1 MERTDCFR
9 IETHRKR
16 IRYMLAPYRWI
27 CDYADVKS
35 DPYTLADK
43 MVMTGNG
50 VEEVVELGGNIR
62 NVVVGRIEKITKH
75 PDADKLQICMI
86 DVGDEDL
93 LQIVTGADNV
103 FEGACVPVAKAPAM
117 LPAGPIKKGRL
128 RGVESFGMLCSGG
141 ELNLKEED
149 YPGAGVNGIMILAG
163 EPAVGMD
170 IRELLHLSGTV
181 IDFEVGANRPDC
193 LSMIGTA
200 REASAADQVAFRLPE
215 VKYEE
220 HETKTEELVSV
231 KIKAPDLCTRY
242 IAAAVTDVK
251 IEPSPEWIKLRLREA
266 GIRPINNIVD
276 ITNFVMLETGQPMHA
291 FDASKIRGGEIIV
304 RRAENGEKMKT
315 LDDKERTFTENMLLI
330 CDQEGP
336 IGVAGVM
343 GGLDSEITDETKTV
357 VFESAKFMYG
367 NIRQTSRG
375 LGLSTES
382 SMRFSKGVDAVTTM
396 FAMQRAL
403 TLVSELGAG
412 KVANGM
418 IDVLNEDLKQKVIKV
433 NAARINAKLGTDI
446 PAKEMQQ
453 YLNRVFIQTG
463 IIGDELVCTIP
474 AFRSDI
480 YGTADIAEEVA
491 RIYGYD
497 NIPETDALTSLRR
510 GRVSE
515 FEAKTDVLK
524 DYLKDMGFLECV
536 TYSFTGPQDYAKIGA
551 DVPESVKIINP
562 LGDDSSLMRTTLV
575 PHMLSAVALN
585 QNRKNENV
593 QLFEVSRGYFPQE
606 GEPLPHEVPMIV
618 LAQTGSKDFFDMK
631 GILEN
636 IVRLT
641 AGAEIRC
648 GRADEPWLHPGIS
661 ADIFVGAEKIG
672 VMGSVHPNTMKVFGM
687 PERAVIAQVDLEKL
701 YALAKPETKFKALP
715 KFPAATRDLAVIV
728 DTDTGAGDLM
738 AAMKEAGG
746 KRVEKV
752 ELFDV
757 FSGAQTGAGKKSV
770 AYAITMRSPEGTM
783 RDEEVDAV
791 MKKIL
796 KVLEKDFGAQLRQ

>member
-1 MERTDCFR
+1 
-9 IETHRKR
+9 
-16 IRYMLAPYRWI
+16 MLAPYRWI

-35 DPYTLADK
+35 DADTLADK

-50 VEEVVELGGNIR
+50 VEEVVKLGENIQ

-86 DVGDEDL
+86 DVGGEDL

-103 FEGACVPVAKAPAM
+103 FEGAYIPVAKAPSM
-117 LPAGPIKKGRL
+117 LPAGPIKKGKL
-128 RGVESFGMLCSGG
+128 RGVESFGMLCSGE

-163 EPAVGMD
+163 EPAVGTD
-170 IRELLHLSGTV
+170 IRELLNLSGTV

-200 REASAADQVAFRLPE
+200 REASAADQVAFHLPE
-215 VKYEE
+215 IKYDERQDI
-220 HETKTEELVSV
+220 KTEDLVSV
-231 KIKAPDLCTRY
+231 DIQAADLCTRY
-242 IAAAVTDVK
+242 IAAAVTDVV
-251 IEPSPEWIKLRLREA
+251 IGPSPEWMRVRLREA

-291 FDASKIRGGEIIV
+291 FDASKIRGKKIVV

-343 GGLDSEITDETKTV
+343 GGLDSEITDQTKTV

-382 SMRFSKGVDAVTTM
+382 SMRFSKGVDAATTM

-403 TLVSELGAG
+403 TLINELGAG

-418 IDVLNEDLKQKVIKV
+418 IDVLNEDLKQKVVKV
-433 NAARINAKLGTDI
+433 NAARINAKLGTEI
-446 PAKEMQQ
+446 SAKEMQQ

-474 AFRSDI
+474 AFRGDI
-480 YGTADIAEEVA
+480 YGMADIAEEVA

-497 NIPETDALTSLRR
+497 NIPETDALTHLRR
-510 GRVSE
+510 GRVSD
-515 FEAKTDVLK
+515 FEAKTDVVR
-524 DYLKDMGFLECV
+524 DYLRDTGFFECV
-536 TYSFTGPQDYAKIGA
+536 TYSFAGPQDYAKIGM

-562 LGDDSSLMRTTLV
+562 LGDDTSLMRTTLV
-575 PHMLSAVALN
+575 PHMLSVVALN

-593 QLFEVSRGYFPQE
+593 QLFEVSRGYFPQD

-618 LAQTGSKDFFDMK
+618 LAQAGSKDFFDMK
-631 GILEN
+631 GVVEN
-636 IVRLT
+636 IVRL
-641 AGAEIRC
+641 ASGAEIRC
-648 GRADEPWLHPGIS
+648 ERADEPYLHPGIS
-661 ADIFVGAEKIG
+661 ADIFVGEEKIG
-672 VMGSVHPNTMKVFGM
+672 VMGSVHPDTMKLFDM
-687 PERAVIAQVDLEKL
+687 PERAVIAQIDLEKL
-701 YALAKPETKFKALP
+701 YAAEKPEMKFRALP

-728 DTDTGAGDLM
+728 DQETGAGDLK
-738 AAMKEAGG
+738 AAMEKAGG

-757 FSGAQTGAGKKSV
+757 FSGEQVGAGKKSV

-783 RDEEVDAV
+783 RDEDVDAV

>member
-1 MERTDCFR
+1 MYDRCR
-9 IETHRKR
+9 R
-16 IRYMLAPYRWI
+16 
-27 CDYADVKS
+27 
-35 DPYTLADK
+35 
-43 MVMTGNG
+43 
-50 VEEVVELGGNIR
+50 
-62 NVVVGRIEKITKH
+62 
-75 PDADKLQICMI
+75 
-86 DVGDEDL
+86 DVGDEEL

-103 FEGACVPVAKAPAM
+103 FEGAYIPVAKAPSM
-117 LPAGPIKKGRL
+117 LPAGPIKKGKL
-128 RGVESFGMLCSGG
+128 RGVESFGMLCSGE

-149 YPGAGVNGIMILAG
+149 YPGAGVNGIMILEG
-163 EPAVGMD
+163 EPAVGTD
-170 IRELLHLSGTV
+170 IRELLNLSGTV

-193 LSMIGTA
+193 LSILGTA
-200 REASAADQVAFRLPE
+200 REAAAADETTFRLPE

-220 HETKTEELVSV
+220 YETKTEDLVSV
-231 KIKAPDLCTRY
+231 SIQAPELCTRY

-251 IEPSPEWIKLRLREA
+251 IEPSPEWMRVRLREA

-304 RRAENGEKMKT
+304 RRAKNGEKMKT

-330 CDQEGP
+330 CDKEGP

-343 GGLDSEITDETKTV
+343 GGLDSEITDQTKTV

-375 LGLSTES
+375 LGLATES
-382 SMRFSKGVDAVTTM
+382 SMRFSKGVDAVTTLL
-396 FAMQRAL
+396 AMQRAL
-403 TLVSELGAG
+403 TLIDMLGAG
-412 KVANGM
+412 KAASGM

-446 PAKEMQQ
+446 SAKEMQQ

-463 IIGDELVCTIP
+463 LIGDELVCTIP
-474 AFRSDI
+474 AFRGDI

-497 NIPETDALTSLRR
+497 NIPETDALTHLRR
-510 GRVSE
+510 GRMSAYE
-515 FEAKTDVLK
+515 RKTDAVK
-524 DYLKDMGFLECV
+524 DYLRDMGFLECT
-536 TYSFTGPQDYAKIGA
+536 TYSFTGPQDYAKIGI
-551 DVPESVKIINP
+551 DVPDSVKIINP

-575 PHMLSAVALN
+575 PHMLSVVALN

-593 QLFEVSRGYFPQE
+593 QLFEVSRGYFPQD
-606 GEPLPHEVPMIV
+606 GEQLPHEVPMLV
-618 LAQTGSKDFFDMK
+618 LAQTGKDFFDMK
-631 GILEN
+631 GIVEN

-641 AGAEIRC
+641 AGGDIRC
-648 GRADEPWLHPGIS
+648 GRANEPWLHPGIS
-661 ADIFVGAEKIG
+661 ADIFAGGQKIG
-672 VMGSVHPNTMKVFGM
+672 VMGSVHPDTMEAFDM
-687 PERAVIAQVDLEKL
+687 PERAVIAQLDLEAL
-701 YALAKPETKFKALP
+701 YAIEKPERKFRALP

-728 DTDTGAGDLM
+728 DQETGAGDM
-738 AAMKEAGG
+738 TEAMKKAGG

-757 FSGAQTGAGKKSV
+757 FSGAQVGEGKKSV

-791 MKKIL
+791 IKKIL
-796 KVLEKDFGAQLRQ
+796 KTLEKEFGAQLRQ

>member
-1 MERTDCFR
+1 
-9 IETHRKR
+9 
-16 IRYMLAPYRWI
+16 MLAPYRWI
-27 CDYADVKS
+27 CDYADIKS
-35 DPYTLADK
+35 DPHTLAEK

-50 VEEVVELGGNIR
+50 VEEIVELGENIQ

-86 DVGDEDL
+86 DVGDEEL

-103 FEGACVPVAKAPAM
+103 FEGAYIPVAKAPSM
-117 LPAGPIKKGRL
+117 LPAGPIKKGKL
-128 RGVESFGMLCSGG
+128 RGVESFGMLCSGE

-149 YPGAGVNGIMILAG
+149 YPGAGVNGIMILEG
-163 EPAVGMD
+163 EPAVGTD
-170 IRELLHLSGTV
+170 IRELLNLSGTV

-193 LSMIGTA
+193 LSILGTA
-200 REASAADQVAFRLPE
+200 REAAAADETTFRLPE

-220 HETKTEELVSV
+220 YETKTEDLVSV
-231 KIKAPDLCTRY
+231 SIQAPELCTRY

-251 IEPSPEWIKLRLREA
+251 IEPSPEWMRVRLREA

-304 RRAENGEKMKT
+304 RRAKNGEKMKT

-330 CDQEGP
+330 CDKEGP

-343 GGLDSEITDETKTV
+343 GGLDSEITDQTKTV

-375 LGLSTES
+375 LGLATES
-382 SMRFSKGVDAVTTM
+382 SMRFSKGVDAVTTLL
-396 FAMQRAL
+396 AMQRAL
-403 TLVSELGAG
+403 TLIDMLGAG
-412 KVANGM
+412 KVASGM

-446 PAKEMQQ
+446 SAKEMQQ

-463 IIGDELVCTIP
+463 LIGDELVCTIP
-474 AFRSDI
+474 AFRGDI
-480 YGTADIAEEVA
+480 CGTADIAEEVA

-497 NIPETDALTSLRR
+497 NIPETDALMHLCR
-510 GRVSE
+510 GRMSAYE
-515 FEAKTDVLK
+515 KKADAIK

-536 TYSFTGPQDYAKIGA
+536 TYSFTGPQDYAKIGMG
-551 DVPESVKIINP
+551 VPDSVKIINP

-575 PHMLSAVALN
+575 PHMLSVVALN

-593 QLFEVSRGYFPQE
+593 QLFEVSRGYFPQD
-606 GEPLPHEVPMIV
+606 GEPLPHEVPMLV
-618 LAQTGSKDFFDMK
+618 LAQTGKDFFDMK
-631 GILEN
+631 GIIEN

-641 AGAEIRC
+641 AGGDIRC
-648 GRADEPWLHPGIS
+648 GRANEPWLHPGIS
-661 ADIFVGAEKIG
+661 ADIFAGGQKIG
-672 VMGSVHPNTMKVFGM
+672 VMGSVHPDTMEAFDM
-687 PERAVIAQVDLEKL
+687 PERAVIAQIDLEAL
-701 YALAKPETKFKALP
+701 YAIEKPERKFHALP

-728 DTDTGAGDLM
+728 DRETGAGDM
-738 AAMKEAGG
+738 MEAMKKAGG
-746 KRVEKV
+746 RRVEKV

-757 FSGAQTGAGKKSV
+757 FSGAQVGEGKKSV

-791 MKKIL
+791 IKKL
-796 KVLEKDFGAQLRQ
+796 LRTLEKEFGAQLRQ

>member
-1 MERTDCFR
+1 
-9 IETHRKR
+9 
-16 IRYMLAPYRWI
+16 MLAPYRWI

-35 DPYTLADK
+35 DADTLADK

-50 VEEVVELGGNIR
+50 VEEIIKLGENIQ

-86 DVGDEDL
+86 DVGDEEL

-103 FEGACVPVAKAPAM
+103 FEGAYIPVAKAPSM
-117 LPAGPIKKGRL
+117 LPGGPIKKGKL
-128 RGVESFGMLCSGG
+128 RGVESFGMLCSGE

-163 EPAVGMD
+163 EPAVGTD
-170 IRELLHLSGTV
+170 IREMLSLSGTV

-200 REASAADQVAFRLPE
+200 REASAADQVAFHLPE
-215 VKYEE
+215 IKYDERQDI
-220 HETKTEELVSV
+220 KTEDLVSV
-231 KIKAPDLCTRY
+231 DIQAPDLCTRY
-242 IAAAVTDVK
+242 IAAAVTDVN
-251 IEPSPEWIKLRLREA
+251 IGHSPEWIKVRLREA

-291 FDASKIRGGEIIV
+291 FDASKIRGEKIIV
-304 RRAENGEKMKT
+304 RRAKNGEKMKT

-343 GGLDSEITDETKTV
+343 GGLDSEITNQTKTV

-375 LGLSTES
+375 LGLATES
-382 SMRFSKGVDAVTTM
+382 SMRFSKGVDAATTM

-403 TLVSELGAG
+403 TLINELGAG
-412 KVANGM
+412 IVASGM
-418 IDVLNEDLKQKVIKV
+418 IDVLNEDLKQKVLKV

-474 AFRSDI
+474 AFRGDI
-480 YGTADIAEEVA
+480 YGMADIAEEVA

-497 NIPETDALTSLRR
+497 NIPETDALTHLRR
-510 GRVSE
+510 GRVSD
-515 FEAKTDVLK
+515 FEAKTDVIK
-524 DYLKDMGFLECV
+524 DYLRDTGFFECV
-536 TYSFTGPQDYAKIGA
+536 TYSFAGPQDYAKIGA

-562 LGDDSSLMRTTLV
+562 LGDDTSLMRTTLV
-575 PHMLSAVALN
+575 PHMLSVVALN

-593 QLFEVSRGYFPQE
+593 QLFEVSRGYFPQD

-618 LAQTGSKDFFDMK
+618 LAQTGGKDFFDMK
-631 GILEN
+631 GVVEN
-636 IVRLT
+636 IVRL
-641 AGAEIRC
+641 ASGVEIRC
-648 GRADEPWLHPGIS
+648 ERADEPYLHPGIS
-661 ADIFVGAEKIG
+661 AGIFVGKEKIG
-672 VMGSVHPNTMKVFGM
+672 VMGSVHPDTMKLFDM
-687 PERAVIAQVDLEKL
+687 PERAVIAQIDLEKL
-701 YALAKPETKFKALP
+701 YAVEKPELKFRALP
-715 KFPAATRDLAVIV
+715 KFPAATRDLAVLV
-728 DTDTGAGDLM
+728 DKETGAGDLM
-738 AAMKEAGG
+738 EAMKKAGG

-757 FSGAQTGAGKKSV
+757 FSGEQVGAGKKSV

-791 MKKIL
+791 IKKIL
-796 KVLEKDFGAQLRQ
+796 KVLEKEFGAQLRQ